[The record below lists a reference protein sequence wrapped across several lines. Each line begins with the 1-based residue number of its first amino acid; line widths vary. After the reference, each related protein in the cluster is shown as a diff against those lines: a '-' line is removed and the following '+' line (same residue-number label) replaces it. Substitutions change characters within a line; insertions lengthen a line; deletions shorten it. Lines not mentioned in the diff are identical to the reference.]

1 MQIRFLGKETITGDS
16 PTLYATDRGT
26 YIIQG
31 WVITDP
37 EMLAKLD
44 LPEGETCVEIYA
56 RLLAHLAKDG
66 LRGTLTSW
74 TAPIVHVMDNGN
86 LVIQGKRVT
95 SAKIRRELTMPDNED
110 CVEVSRAALAA
121 LLWGDGEHGTDDPGA
136 A

>member
-1 MQIRFLGKETITGDS
+1 MRLRFLGKETSGGDS

-26 YIIQG
+26 YLIQG

-37 EMLAKLD
+37 EILTKLD
-44 LPEGETCVEIYA
+44 PPPDEMCVEIYA
-56 RLLAHLAKDG
+56 RLLAHLAQDG
-66 LRGTLTSW
+66 LGGTVMSW

-86 LVIQGKRVT
+86 LVIQGRRVT
-95 SAKIRRELTMPDNED
+95 AAQTRQQLALPDGED

-121 LLWGDGEHGTDDPGA
+121 VLREDDEHAADDPGA